1 MTTEITRKLQD
12 ACWERGTT
20 PRQWALDNGFTPKT
34 VREVYEGEVNGK
46 PIRGLV
52 ATRIRRK
59 LNAFLKRP
67 VEGVD
72 GPMPHGPVK
81 VE

>member
-1 MTTEITRKLQD
+1 MTTDAIRKLQD

-20 PRQWALDNGFTPKT
+20 PHRWALDNGFTPKT
-34 VREVYEGEVNGK
+34 VYEVYRADVESK
-46 PIRGLV
+46 PVRGPV

-59 LNAFLKRP
+59 LGAFLAKP